1 MQAAGEDSKY
11 LGLPSL
17 LGRNK
22 STMLGYLKNK
32 AADLVRS
39 WDMRFISR
47 AGKEVLIKHVAQTL
61 PSFAMSVFLL
71 PLDITKD
78 IERSLVKYWWRGKVD
93 QKAGIH
99 WMSWD
104 RLSKHKSVKGWV
116 LETSGTSI

>member
-1 MQAAGEDSKY
+1 
-11 LGLPSL
+11 
-17 LGRNK
+17 
-22 STMLGYLKNK
+22 MLGYLKNK
-32 AADLVRS
+32 VADLVRS
-39 WDMRFISR
+39 WDGRFISR

-61 PSFAMSVFLL
+61 PSFTMSVFLFH
-71 PLDITKD
+71 LDITKD

-116 LETSGTSI
+116 LETFGTSI